1 MEKTEQANDIC
12 TATATGRILAVDDE
26 VFYLRLI
33 EKYLNPAGF
42 DVVTT
47 DTGTQA
53 LTLLREQGD
62 GFDAVLLDRGIPDI
76 DGMQILTQMK
86 SDPRLKDLPVIIQT
100 GLAEP
105 KQVAEGMALG
115 AFYYLAKPFSREVL
129 SSIVAAA
136 IDDYAMLRRLR
147 SQLQQNDS
155 GHALLRR
162 GEFVCRT
169 LTDVQ
174 ALASHL
180 AMFFP
185 EPSRVVSGIS
195 EFLTN
200 AVEHGNLGISYADK
214 SLLLRE
220 GRWLD
225 EINRRLET
233 PAYSAKQVRVELECL
248 SDRVRLTVK
257 DEGPGFNWRAFMDL
271 DPVRAFD
278 LHGRGIA
285 LSRLMSFDQ
294 VEFNSAGNMVQ
305 LTVNRRRDA

>member
-1 MEKTEQANDIC
+1 MDKTEQPGVAS
-12 TATATGRILAVDDE
+12 AAAATGRILAVDDE

-33 EKYLNPAGF
+33 EKYLSPAGF
-42 DVVTT
+42 DVVGAN
-47 DTGTQA
+47 TGAQA
-53 LTLLREQGD
+53 LNLLHEQGD

-76 DGMQILTQMK
+76 DGLQILTKMK
-86 SDPRLKDLPVIIQT
+86 SDPRLKDMPVIIQT

-105 KQVAEGMALG
+105 KQVAEGIAHG

-129 SSIVAAA
+129 GSIVAAA
-136 IDDYAMLRRLR
+136 VDDYTQLRKLR

-169 LTDVQ
+169 LADAH
-174 ALASHL
+174 ALTSHL

-200 AVEHGNLGISYADK
+200 AVEHGNLSISYAEK
-214 SLLLRE
+214 SQLLRE

-225 EINRRLET
+225 EINRRLEM
-233 PAYSAKQVRVELECL
+233 PEHVAKQVLVDLECL
-248 SDRVRLTVK
+248 EACVRLTVK
-257 DEGPGFNWRAFMDL
+257 DEGRGFNWRQYIDL
-271 DPVRAFD
+271 DPARAFD

-294 VEFNSAGNMVQ
+294 VEFNGTGNMVQ
-305 LTVNRRRDA
+305 LTVNRRWHA